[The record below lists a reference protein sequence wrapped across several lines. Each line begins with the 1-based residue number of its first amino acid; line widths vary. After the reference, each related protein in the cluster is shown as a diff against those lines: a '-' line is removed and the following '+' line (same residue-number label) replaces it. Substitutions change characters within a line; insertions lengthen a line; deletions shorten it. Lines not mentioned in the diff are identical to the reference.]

1 MLGQKSFIQPSVYYK
16 VQVGSC
22 ILLELYEAKN
32 ELPLFMKFFCIA
44 YVKNVQKVC
53 PFRINNTTDFFL
65 NLQCEGQTCVKQN
78 TNLVLR

>member
-32 ELPLFMKFFCIA
+32 ELPLFMKFF
-44 YVKNVQKVC
+44 
-53 PFRINNTTDFFL
+53 L
-65 NLQCEGQTCVKQN
+65 HSLCEKRSESMPIQN
-78 TNLVLR
+78 